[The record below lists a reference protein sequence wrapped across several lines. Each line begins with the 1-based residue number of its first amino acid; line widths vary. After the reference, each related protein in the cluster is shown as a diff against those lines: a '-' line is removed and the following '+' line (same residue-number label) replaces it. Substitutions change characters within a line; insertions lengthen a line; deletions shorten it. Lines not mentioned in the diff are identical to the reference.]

1 MTLEEFEA
9 ALDLHGPE
17 LTDWPEPQRL
27 AAPAVLARHAEARA
41 MLAVAEEVATLLA
54 TTRAGPTAADPTAAV
69 PPAADPPAA
78 DQRVGVDR
86 IVALATIHPQQR
98 PAAPAFRLSRTG
110 WRYAACVAVALT
122 GFALGV
128 ADGLRQAA
136 PLDPLIAVAFGPVDP
151 FDAL

>member
-9 ALDLHGPE
+9 ALDLHGASVA
-17 LTDWPEPQRL
+17 DWPETQRL
-27 AAPAVLARHAEARA
+27 GAAAVLARSAEARA
-41 MLAVAEEVATLLA
+41 MLAAAEEVVTLLA
-54 TTRAGPTAADPTAAV
+54 ETRTGPASGGGIGID
-69 PPAADPPAA
+69 
-78 DQRVGVDR
+78 G
-86 IVALATIHPQQR
+86 IVAIATARPQQR
-98 PAAPAFRLSRTG
+98 PPAVGFRLPHAG

-136 PLDPLIAVAFGPVDP
+136 PLSPIVALAFGPADP

>member
-9 ALDLHGPE
+9 ALDLYGASVA
-17 LTDWPEPQRL
+17 DWPGTQRL
-27 AAPAVLARHAEARA
+27 GAAAVLARSAEARA
-41 MLAVAEEVATLLA
+41 MLAAAEEVATLLA
-54 TTRAGPTAADPTAAV
+54 HTRARPGSGGDG
-69 PPAADPPAA
+69 
-78 DQRVGVDR
+78 VGING
-86 IVALATIHPQQR
+86 IVAIATARPQQR
-98 PAAPAFRLSRTG
+98 PPSVGFRLPHAG

-136 PLDPLIAVAFGPVDP
+136 PLSPIVALAFGAVDP

>member
-41 MLAVAEEVATLLA
+41 MLAAAEEVATLLA
-54 TTRAGPTAADPTAAV
+54 TTRAGPTAADPTAAD
-69 PPAADPPAA
+69 PTAADP
-78 DQRVGVDR
+78 RVGVDR
-86 IVALATIHPQQR
+86 IVALATVHPQQR